1 MTLCGCEM
9 EFHYTTFILSTTVDD
24 DDDVDG
30 DNEVLLCMCSALKYY
45 DVQKVN
51 IRCKSICD
59 QWNLLANL
67 ATKRREELEVTL
79 YT

>member
-1 MTLCGCEM
+1 M
-9 EFHYTTFILSTTVDD
+9 TTVI
-24 DDDVDG
+24 DDVD
-30 DNEVLLCMCSALKYY
+30 DNDEVLCMFSALKYY

-67 ATKRREELEVTL
+67 ATKRREELEVTSNTSL
-79 YT
+79 KNKRHIKMWCIFVGGHI